1 MAGQTELFRE
11 LPELTRGGRRERIAN
26 GTKYQESFTCRMK
39 FSLMRTVRGERGFGD
54 HTRTGMYYLWK
65 RFLRRGE
72 ITMVISRS
80 VNFREIGENL
90 EEGRE
95 DCFPVER
102 CRKWRVLQTWH
113 GLTCRDLNATW
124 ARVWNSH
131 CVVNLWEIFPLKKNR
146 RKIGYVWFI
155 RIYVFV

>member
-1 MAGQTELFRE
+1 MLSPLRVPENELDIEGIKMAGQTELFRE

-39 FSLMRTVRGERGFGD
+39 FSLMRSVRGERGFGD

-102 CRKWRVLQTWH
+102 CRK
-113 GLTCRDLNATW
+113 
-124 ARVWNSH
+124 
-131 CVVNLWEIFPLKKNR
+131 
-146 RKIGYVWFI
+146 
-155 RIYVFV
+155 